1 MSGVGGAMA
10 NRAVSV
16 YESVKKGNQSRWV
29 PVEIPPRRPN
39 GSLYLKHNR
48 HGDFY
53 IRWYQGVDA
62 KGRPRQRW
70 KQVKGVKSL
79 GKLPNLEHA
88 IAAAEAKAWELQ
100 HPERVKEETPADG
113 RLSLSAAIYGYLDEM
128 SNNAKTVKEH
138 RHALSEFATWTAA
151 NYVDEITRAQLLKW
165 KDHLVKKGNDELT
178 AVWKVIRVNKFY
190 KTVMKLPHGSGLVKT
205 TEFKAVLN
213 RKPKIEVYSAEE
225 LKKFFAAC
233 DERQFVLFQLYYK
246 CGLRNKELAHLE
258 WADIDLT
265 RREVIIRQ
273 KRVQDGDT
281 KKVWGPKHGSEGKVA
296 IPAELIP
303 RLEKLKQGS
312 KHSLVFPTRE
322 GRVNIKLLDQCKLV
336 AKRAGLDESKWK
348 IKSFRST
355 FATNRL
361 RNGQYDLATIREQ
374 LRHRDQKSI
383 ESYLDY
389 LRNEQLIQTGKVDTG
404 WDA

>member
-1 MSGVGGAMA
+1 MGACGNSHSA
-10 NRAVSV
+10 TGRVSLP
-16 YESVKKGNQSRWV
+16 E
-29 PVEIPPRRPN
+29 
-39 GSLYLKHNR
+39 HNR

-62 KGRPRQRW
+62 NGRPRQRW

-100 HPERVKEETPADG
+100 RPERVKEETPVNG
-113 RLSLSAAIYGYLDEM
+113 RLSLSAAIYSYLDEM
-128 SNNAKTVKEH
+128 SNNTKTVKEH
-138 RHALSEFATWTAA
+138 RHSLSEFEAWTSA

-165 KDHLVKKGNDELT
+165 KDHLVRKGNDELT

-190 KTVMKLPHGSGLVKT
+190 KAVMNLPHGAGLVKT

-213 RKPKIEVYSAEE
+213 RKPKIEVYSAED

-281 KKVWGPKHGSEGKVA
+281 KKVWGPKHGSEGTVA
-296 IPAELIP
+296 IPAELVP
-303 RLEKLKQGS
+303 RLEKLKACS
-312 KHSLVFPTRE
+312 KYSLLFPTRN

-361 RNGQYDLATIREQ
+361 RNGHYDLSTIREQ

-383 ESYLDY
+383 EHYLDY
-389 LRNEQLIQTGKVDTG
+389 LSNEQLIKTGKVDAG